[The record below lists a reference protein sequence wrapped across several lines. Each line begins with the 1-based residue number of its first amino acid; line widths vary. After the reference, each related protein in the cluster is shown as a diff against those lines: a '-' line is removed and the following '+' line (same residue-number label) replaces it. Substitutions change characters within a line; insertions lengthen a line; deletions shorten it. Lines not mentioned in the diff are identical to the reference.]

1 MCVVFVLLFYCKTL
15 RTAQICIKLLYFP
28 VDLIQEQD
36 QEIVFSIKSTRGY
49 ELARIHGDPD
59 VYIPLLKAGDDNMDV
74 TFAYGDNFA
83 INFNALAVN
92 YK

>member
-1 MCVVFVLLFYCKTL
+1 ML
-15 RTAQICIKLLYFP
+15 RWICIKLLYFP

-36 QEIVFSIKSTRGY
+36 QEIVFSIKSTLGY
-49 ELARIHGDPD
+49 EFTRIHGDPD
-59 VYIPLLKAGDDNMDV
+59 VYIPLLKGGDHNVDSTNLN
-74 TFAYGDNFA
+74 GNNFT